1 MTQLSRPPLAKAA
14 IFIAWG
20 ARRNLSVDALEEANA
35 DVVGVQS
42 QHVADRLERE
52 RPGIVASA
60 DPTFGVAEELTPV
73 VVARAAVLVEARRGV
88 EQHRPKHPPLAERL
102 AEAAAGIELG
112 RQQHLGKGLECLGG
126 THGIGL
132 ELHGS

>member
-14 IFIAWG
+14 IFIARE
-20 ARRNLSVDALEEANA
+20 ARRDLPVDALEEANA

-60 DPTFGVAEELTPV
+60 DPLLGVAEELSPV
-73 VVARAAVLVEARRGV
+73 VVTRGSVLVEAGRRV
-88 EQHRPKHPPLAERL
+88 EQHCPEHPSLAERR
-102 AEAAAGIELG
+102 AEAAPRIELR
-112 RQQHLGKGLECLGG
+112 RQQHLGKSLEC
-126 THGIGL
+126 
-132 ELHGS
+132 